1 MACVRSTRDSALA
14 LPKRSAIMA
23 LTMHSVVDPRETRRG
38 VERNRGLRAVI
49 SRQCWCALFYRS
61 VESDDSRPW
70 IADST
75 KMTKRRH
82 FT

>member
-38 VERNRGLRAVI
+38 VERNRGL
-49 SRQCWCALFYRS
+49 
-61 VESDDSRPW
+61 
-70 IADST
+70 
-75 KMTKRRH
+75 
-82 FT
+82 